1 MRGPDIEIGH
11 PVVLLDERLEISM
24 GRGFFQENH
33 GFCRIRRES
42 KPSYSPEQS
51 LFSGPDFKYF
61 SNQRLILHLLDPG
74 RIMQPATVSEEVL
87 WKGSPSQVLNLG
99 KYLVAFVLVVGITL
113 VGLIPGFQLALAG
126 LILPLGWALW
136 TFVETKS
143 VRHELTTE
151 RIRMSSGIFNQKL
164 DDVELYRV
172 KDTSMERPF
181 WYRVFGLSTLII
193 ETSDRSQPRI
203 EIKAVHNGDELRET
217 LRKQVEF
224 WRDKKRVR
232 EVDFDESVADG
243 GAAGPDDQTMA

>member
-1 MRGPDIEIGH
+1 M
-11 PVVLLDERLEISM
+11 
-24 GRGFFQENH
+24 
-33 GFCRIRRES
+33 
-42 KPSYSPEQS
+42 
-51 LFSGPDFKYF
+51 
-61 SNQRLILHLLDPG
+61 
-74 RIMQPATVSEEVL
+74 SEEVL

-99 KYLVAFVLVVGITL
+99 KYLVALLLAIGIAVGGL
-113 VGLIPGFQLALAG
+113 FFPLAWAALLIPLAWV
-126 LILPLGWALW
+126 IW

-151 RIRMSSGIFNQKL
+151 RIRMTSGIFNQKL

-181 WYRVFGLSTLII
+181 WYRMFGLSTLVI

-203 EIKAVHNGDELRET
+203 EIKAVHNGEELRET

-232 EVDFDESVADG
+232 EVDFDESVADSG
-243 GAAGPDDQTMA
+243 DASADDHTMA

>member
-1 MRGPDIEIGH
+1 M
-11 PVVLLDERLEISM
+11 
-24 GRGFFQENH
+24 
-33 GFCRIRRES
+33 
-42 KPSYSPEQS
+42 
-51 LFSGPDFKYF
+51 
-61 SNQRLILHLLDPG
+61 
-74 RIMQPATVSEEVL
+74 SEEVL

-99 KYLVAFVLVVGITL
+99 KYLVALLLAIGIAVGGLFFPPVWVALV
-113 VGLIPGFQLALAG
+113 
-126 LILPLGWALW
+126 LPLGWALW
-136 TFVETKS
+136 IFIETRS

-151 RIRMSSGIFNQKL
+151 RIRMSAGVFNQQM

-181 WYRVFGLSTLII
+181 WYRMFGLSSLII

-232 EVDFDESVADG
+232 EVDFDESLADG
-243 GAAGPDDQTMA
+243 GTAAGSDDQTVV